1 MQPRLTDFVN
11 DRLVAEAPADERAI
25 AGNFR
30 MEERLPKDVQDSYG
44 SYFSD
49 TPLSSL
55 DDWCGFHKDF
65 LDEQVNLTTDAEHPW
80 TFRGGNARNLKP
92 QDPITILQ
100 VESLDGTIGVSG
112 ATLSVTEIEQYVC
125 KLHTG
130 TKDQQRAAE
139 RVLDR
144 FVDAWN
150 RKRDRRPQFAT
161 NVAGVQDIRPA
172 DPWSGTDWS
181 WVADLRDHLGLGTY
195 LPKTSGEPLPMLILA
210 VRPYPEPEYG
220 ARHQQLRRVHG
231 HRVSASLFRLPA
243 ATLLGCRLY
252 RAALDRRSVV
262 AGTARLSPGMGP
274 PVGGGAPDIRER
286 DPTMSTTSIT
296 APADAAGRWLTRFR
310 EKPLEALDGAL
321 TGWVHLGTF
330 NTLPPAVALGQI
342 VAHPEGTLDG
352 VLLRWLEAHWGKVEI
367 PGLRTRRYV
376 EALAEALRA
385 VDLLGLSACR
395 HWLREHAP
403 ADYRWLAA
411 LQVGGPATLLDALF
425 ATLDTVQPDRAL
437 EPLWL
442 RLSRLDGQT
451 PLDHGRVAL
460 ASLRL
465 LPAAHPSRPALATSL
480 FSSLIRF
487 AEGLARRGAGPD
499 ALHDEIEYL
508 CALQSLTPA
517 AIGRHLRKA
526 LNQRLSDRSR
536 SLNKD
541 AHAWPESAVPMA
553 FKAPRQG
560 SGQVV
565 EHSPL
570 PVELSEVVNWIR
582 RDGLAKACGSL
593 DRLTRDQRQ
602 YYERT
607 GDSYYLVRCFERLS
621 RTVRDIDPGLARD
634 LPHEALRLEPSNH
647 NNWVALGQA
656 LLRHGEDDAAF
667 IAYAEAVRRFP
678 HDPVATLGY
687 GHALYE
693 LEGPDA
699 ALPVLRTGVQAHPD
713 NLPLRSDY
721 TDALIQ
727 AGEIAEAEQQPETA
741 RRINAR
747 SGGHDPKLD
756 QLAERLDLA
765 KAGRLQQLSLYRRD
779 PVVGLAGNPDAL
791 SDIAGSGLAYA
802 AALGEST
809 LFRHA
814 GELERAN
821 QAIRRL
827 PAGPERDAEQGL
839 WIAIHDSWGA
849 AADWWR
855 DRNAYETVTRIH
867 ALRSQK
873 RSGEAVDWTPLT
885 RDLPQYSPIIRS
897 LARQDLPELSIV
909 EDDLEDLK
917 RDAWLYGEAAS
928 DPVRRD
934 EAQEDWLAA
943 AQII

>member
-1 MQPRLTDFVN
+1 MAGEHYPVGRTLNLSTGLDIN
-11 DRLVAEAPADERAI
+11 NYDEYM
-25 AGNFR
+25 GT
-30 MEERLPKDVQDSYG
+30 E
-44 SYFSD
+44 
-49 TPLSSL
+49 
-55 DDWCGFHKDF
+55 F
-65 LDEQVNLTTDAEHPW
+65 LHPC
-80 TFRGGNARNLKP
+80 F
-92 QDPITILQ
+92 D
-100 VESLDGTIGVSG
+100 
-112 ATLSVTEIEQYVC
+112 
-125 KLHTG
+125 
-130 TKDQQRAAE
+130 
-139 RVLDR
+139 
-144 FVDAWN
+144 
-150 RKRDRRPQFAT
+150 
-161 NVAGVQDIRPA
+161 
-172 DPWSGTDWS
+172 
-181 WVADLRDHLGLGTY
+181 
-195 LPKTSGEPLPMLILA
+195 
-210 VRPYPEPEYG
+210 
-220 ARHQQLRRVHG
+220 
-231 HRVSASLFRLPA
+231 
-243 ATLLGCRLY
+243 
-252 RAALDRRSVV
+252 RSVV

-274 PVGGGAPDIRER
+274 PVGGGAPDIREG

-310 EKPLEALDGAL
+310 EKPLGALGGAL
-321 TGWVHLGTF
+321 TGRVRLGAF

-352 VLLRWLEAHWGKVEI
+352 VLLCWLEAHWGKVEI
-367 PGLRTRRYV
+367 PGLRSRRYA

-403 ADYRWLAA
+403 ADYRWLVA
-411 LQVGGPATLLDALF
+411 LQVGAPATLLDALF
-425 ATLDTVQPDRAL
+425 ATLATVQPDRAL

-442 RLSRLDGQT
+442 RLSHLDGQT
-451 PLDHGRVAL
+451 PLDHGRMAL
-460 ASLRL
+460 AGLRL
-465 LPAAHPSRPALATSL
+465 LPAGRPSCPALATSL
-480 FSSLIRF
+480 FSGLIRF

-508 CALQSLTPA
+508 CTLQSLTPPA
-517 AIGRHLRKA
+517 LGRHLRKA
-526 LNQRLSDRSR
+526 LNQQLSDRSR

-553 FKAPRQG
+553 FKAPGQG
-560 SGQVV
+560 SG
-565 EHSPL
+565 
-570 PVELSEVVNWIR
+570 
-582 RDGLAKACGSL
+582 KARGSL

-607 GDSYYLVRCFERLS
+607 GDSCYLVHCFERLF
-621 RTVRDIDPGLARD
+621 RTVRHIDHGRARD

-647 NNWVALGQA
+647 NNWAALGLALDAASDWTRARAVFWHACRRFPHDPFAHTQPGQA

-693 LEGPDA
+693 FEGPDT
-699 ALPVLRTGVQAHPD
+699 ALPVLRSGVQAHPD

-727 AGEIAEAEQQPETA
+727 AGEIAETKQQLETA

-756 QLAERLDLA
+756 RLAERLDLA
-765 KAGRLQQLSLYRRD
+765 KAGRLQELSLHRRD
-779 PVVGLAGNPDAL
+779 PVVGPAGNPDAL
-791 SDIAGSGLAYA
+791 SDIAGSGLDYA

-809 LFRHA
+809 LFQHA
-814 GELERAN
+814 GKLERAN

-827 PAGPERDAEQGL
+827 PAGPEQDAEQGL

-855 DRNAYETVTRIH
+855 DRNTYETVTRIH
-867 ALRSQK
+867 ALRSRQ

-897 LARQDLPELSIV
+897 LARQDFPELSIV
-909 EDDLEDLK
+909 EDDPEDLK

-928 DPVRRD
+928 DPVRQD
-934 EAQEDWLAA
+934 EAQEDWLATA
-943 AQII
+943 LELSELVDI